1 MRIIRYL
8 NVKLSALDQGLE
20 IVTHVYYDKETLMQI
35 YGFAKGS
42 STRRDFKGFC
52 RGFKAYHEH
61 TAYEDVGQ
69 DEAHHLSGKK

>member
-1 MRIIRYL
+1 M
-8 NVKLSALDQGLE
+8 
-20 IVTHVYYDKETLMQI
+20 THVYYDKETLMQI